1 MLIFFGLML
10 AVMYFVMI
18 LPQQRQVK
26 QHKALLAALR
36 KGDEVVTQG
45 GMVGKVFLVG
55 DKRITV
61 EVANGVRIQVLKS
74 SIQTVS
80 TPEKAAAAEAEE
92 QKEKS

>member
-18 LPQQRQVK
+18 LPQQRQQK
-26 QHKALLAALR
+26 QHKAMLAGLK

-45 GMVGKVFLVG
+45 GMVGKVYSVS
-55 DKRITV
+55 DKRMMV
-61 EVANGVRIQVLKS
+61 EVSNGVRIQVLKS
-74 SIQTVS
+74 AIQTVS
-80 TPEKAAAAEAEE
+80 SPEKAAAAEAEE